1 MCEAQGSPCL
11 EICFLGIFLILGSR
25 TLKPAYSEQALWS
38 VQAHT
43 AEDKRMAGLQLRE
56 QISSKHKTEARAR
69 DSGRGE
75 LSGARGDQP
84 RDDQAAEALL

>member
-11 EICFLGIFLILGSR
+11 EICFLDIFLILGSR
-25 TLKPAYSEQALWS
+25 TLKPAYSEQDPWS

-43 AEDKRMAGLQLRE
+43 AEDKRTAGLQLRE
-56 QISSKHKTEARAR
+56 QIFLKHRTEVLAR

-75 LSGARGDQP
+75 LSGARGDRP
-84 RDDQAAEALL
+84 RDDQAAAALL